1 MRFDQAIKA
10 AREQA
15 AQRGASVFILHEP
28 APQVDASEAFHYAD
42 QPGVVAL
49 FREAQCVAT
58 VHPDGRIV
66 PLAPLPVAA

>member
-10 AREQA
+10 AKELA
-15 AQRGASVFILHEP
+15 AQRGASVFVVHEP
-28 APQVDASEAFHYAD
+28 APQMDDAEAFHFAD
-42 QPGVVAL
+42 RPGVVAL
-49 FREAQCVAT
+49 FREARCVAT